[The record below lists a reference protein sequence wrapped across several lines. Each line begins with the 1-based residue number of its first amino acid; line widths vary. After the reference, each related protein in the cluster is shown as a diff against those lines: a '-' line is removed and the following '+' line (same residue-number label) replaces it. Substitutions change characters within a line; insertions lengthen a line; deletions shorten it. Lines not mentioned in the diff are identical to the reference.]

1 MGTLVID
8 IEANGLLSSGLDF
21 SVLPYRLKD
30 DFKIWCLV
38 ATELETGKTT
48 VIDVNT
54 KNPRAECEKLFSTA
68 DRIVGHNI
76 IGYDLP
82 VLKLYGWIDYS
93 IGYLKEHGKIF
104 SRPVSYFD
112 TLILSKIDMPDRTGG
127 HSLDSWGE
135 RLKNRKIKFSDFE
148 KYSEEMLEYC
158 KQDVA
163 LCGEVFETIVS
174 SLKAKSGKYVLPMLA
189 IKMESKLADLTVRQE
204 YFGMAFD
211 KDKAEKH
218 LAFLSERMAEL
229 SNRVAPLLPPRTLT
243 QVELDRMTPP
253 KIQLT
258 KTGEASANMK
268 RFVSR
273 LVQDGVILEANIDGD
288 FSGWMIKTDK
298 ETITAFPHREP
309 LRKTKMADIQ
319 DLQSVHLLLLDRG
332 WVPSEWNERNL
343 CCKSG
348 SKMVVSVDEQVK
360 NVNRYIDNGIKCEY
374 SNWRLKELG
383 YSSWEAARIGLLKEV
398 ESGSKRKVVVPTS
411 PRITVGT
418 DKKICPSLQTI
429 SSSEDSVA
437 ADVAKFLT
445 YRHRKNSIA
454 GGGYEDGDEEAN
466 TGYLSLV
473 REDGRVPTSADTVGA
488 ASGRYKHRG
497 ICNIPRVSSLFGKEL
512 RELFGCGDGLLQL
525 GFDFASV
532 EARMQGHYCIP
543 YTDGDILAEQLV
555 AEKPNDIHTI
565 TAKKLGISRDHAKS
579 LNYACLPMD
588 TKVLTPGG
596 WKVFDELAVGDA
608 VFSFNA
614 DDDVIELDTITAKH
628 FFTDKEVIRYANGV
642 VQFDSTG
649 DHRWY
654 VRHQRDPACYFPQ
667 RHEVE
672 FLAVRAEELQ
682 HSHDLKVS
690 AALRDGV
697 VLPDGCELPAIQSAS
712 CSGLESVS
720 LGVQDTFCLT
730 TGNGTFII
738 QQDGYTGIT
747 GNCLYG
753 ASPAKL
759 SKMLSVPLYR
769 AEEIYTAFWEQNIA
783 LKELR
788 DKVVEHWK
796 KNGRKCIQ
804 AIDGRMLMSRSEHSL
819 LNLLFQSAAALF
831 AKYTVVE
838 CCRILEE
845 KGLLADPFKNKL
857 EDACVWLMIVYHDEV
872 QFAFHPSLCE
882 KELKKFVDK
891 DEAASYSA
899 SIKGSD
905 VSFFDGGYH
914 VAGNFV
920 LPDAIRESIM
930 NMEELLKLK
939 VDLGFS
945 WSVGKNWAECH

>member
-1 MGTLVID
+1 MGTFVID

-21 SVLPYRLKD
+21 SVLPYKLKD
-30 DFKIWCLV
+30 SFKIWCLV

-54 KNPRAECEKLFSTA
+54 PNPRAACEKLFSTA

-82 VLKLYGWIDYS
+82 VLKLYGWIDYHV
-93 IGYLKEHGKIF
+93 GYLKEQGKIF
-104 SRPVSYFD
+104 SRPVSFFD
-112 TLILSKIDMPDRTGG
+112 TLILSKIDAPDRSGG

-135 RLKNRKIKFSDFE
+135 RLKNKKIKFSEFDA
-148 KYSEEMLEYC
+148 YSEEMLTYC

-163 LCGEVFETIVS
+163 LCGEVFEVLVS
-174 SLKAKSGKYVLPMLA
+174 SLKAKSGKQALPALA

-211 KDKAEKH
+211 KDKAESH

-229 SNRVAPLLPPRTLT
+229 SNRVAPLLPPRSLT

-253 KIQLT
+253 KVQFT
-258 KTGEASANMK
+258 RTGEASANMRK
-268 RFVSR
+268 FVSR
-273 LVQDGVILEANIDGD
+273 LASDGVIIDSNIDGD
-288 FSGWMIKTDK
+288 FSGWYLKTATEEIKN
-298 ETITAFPHREP
+298 FPHREP
-309 LRKTKMADIQ
+309 LVSTKPADIQ
-319 DLQSVHLLLLDRG
+319 DLQSVHLLLLERG

-348 SKMVVSVDEQVK
+348 SKMVVSTEEQVK
-360 NVNRYIDNGIKCEY
+360 NVNRYVDNGIKCEY
-374 SNWRLKELG
+374 SQWRLKELG
-383 YSSWEAARIGLLKEV
+383 YSSWEAARVGLLKEV
-398 ESGSKRKVVVPTS
+398 ESGAKRKIVVPTS

-418 DKKICPSLQTI
+418 DKKICPSLQSI
-429 SSSEDSVA
+429 STSEDSVA
-437 ADVAKFLT
+437 ADVAKSLT

-543 YTDGDILAEQLV
+543 YTEGELMAERLV
-555 AEKPNDIHTI
+555 AEKPNDIHTL
-565 TAKKLGISRDHAKS
+565 TAKAMGITRDHAKS
-579 LNYACLPMD
+579 VNYA
-588 TKVLTPGG
+588 V
-596 WKVFDELAVGDA
+596 
-608 VFSFNA
+608 
-614 DDDVIELDTITAKH
+614 
-628 FFTDKEVIRYANGV
+628 
-642 VQFDSTG
+642 
-649 DHRWY
+649 
-654 VRHQRDPACYFPQ
+654 
-667 RHEVE
+667 
-672 FLAVRAEELQ
+672 
-682 HSHDLKVS
+682 
-690 AALRDGV
+690 
-697 VLPDGCELPAIQSAS
+697 
-712 CSGLESVS
+712 
-720 LGVQDTFCLT
+720 
-730 TGNGTFII
+730 
-738 QQDGYTGIT
+738 
-747 GNCLYG
+747 LYG
-753 ASPAKL
+753 AMPPKL
-759 SKMLSVPLYR
+759 VKMLGVSSRR
-769 AEEIYTAFWEQNIA
+769 AEEIYAAFWEQNIA

-788 DKVVEHWK
+788 DRVVEHWK

-845 KGLLADPFKNKL
+845 KNLLADPFKNSIK
-857 EDACVWLMIVYHDEV
+857 DVCIWLMIVYHDEV

-891 DEAASYSA
+891 GDAESYHASN
-899 SIKGSD
+899 KGSSD

-920 LPDAIRESIM
+920 LPEVIQESIM